1 MHRRQAIEAVRAT
14 CIQSRNSATAARS
27 KPASWTDS
35 AVSPPSP
42 NKWSRQLPSFS
53 TRGEGLNSTGKW
65 ARPTTEAPGRTPN
78 HASSSRHPLPPKFS
92 LSGQR
97 NSPGTS
103 SSTRSNLSQRTTT
116 PKVTRLNQGPS
127 NGSMSKW
134 TREAPPHPTQRSQQ
148 PGQGS
153 SPPDFSSSTSTTRL
167 TPSQN
172 ANAIPYNR
180 SDTDLAI
187 GSKRDK
193 LAALVKL
200 PRVDGASNAD
210 ANNGRQHSRVVRKD
224 RTSILA
230 RRGDNVAIPSHSRV
244 SQKHGDHSL
253 KVKRNKTSLPKE
265 KQVAADVYIPSTVSV
280 GTLSR
285 LLGVKLET
293 LQRRMFR
300 AGMGDE
306 SSYDHVL
313 TSDYA
318 VLLAEEFGR
327 NPIVNDEAA
336 FDIYALPAHSDPS
349 KLPSR
354 PPIVTIMGHVDHGK
368 TTLLDTLRSASVA
381 KSEAGGIT
389 QHIGAFSVPVPDS
402 GGPSGS
408 PESITFLD
416 TPGHAA
422 FSAMRARGARVT
434 DIVVLVV
441 AADDGIMPQTK
452 EVINLIKQ
460 DEGKVGVVVAINKV
474 DKPDVNV
481 DFVQKALLAEGVQLE
496 VFGGDVPSV
505 EVSGLTGHGLP
516 NLVETLSAM
525 AEMQDLRAEREG
537 PVQGYVLESRVQK
550 GLGPVATVLVLRGCL
565 KTGSHI
571 ISGVTHA
578 KVRAMNDSS
587 NKSVKAAYPG
597 TAVTVSG
604 WKSLPDAGDEVLQA
618 SEGDIKKAVINRMR
632 QRDLEA
638 SLADVGAINA
648 NRKLE
653 RERRELELASPET
666 HAAPIS
672 VHDSSDD
679 QKVLRLIVKGDV
691 SGSVEAVVGALEG
704 IGNHLASVKVV
715 SSGVGDVTESDVT
728 MAKAVDGIVVGFSVT
743 TPRAMEMLAA
753 QNQVSILSSGIIY
766 RLMDEV
772 KGRLVALLP
781 PVLESKVTGEATV
794 LQLFDIHLKAK
805 TIKKVAGCRVVNG
818 IIEKSRNARVIR
830 DGVTIHDGTLDTMR
844 YLKKDVT
851 EVRKGSECGVSFG
864 DFSELQEG
872 DLIQMYQVVE
882 KPATL

>member
-1 MHRRQAIEAVRAT
+1 
-14 CIQSRNSATAARS
+14 
-27 KPASWTDS
+27 
-35 AVSPPSP
+35 
-42 NKWSRQLPSFS
+42 
-53 TRGEGLNSTGKW
+53 
-65 ARPTTEAPGRTPN
+65 
-78 HASSSRHPLPPKFS
+78 
-92 LSGQR
+92 
-97 NSPGTS
+97 
-103 SSTRSNLSQRTTT
+103 
-116 PKVTRLNQGPS
+116 
-127 NGSMSKW
+127 MSKW
-134 TREAPPHPTQRSQQ
+134 TREAPPYPTQRNQQ

-153 SPPDFSSSTSTTRL
+153 SPSDFSSSTSTTRP

-172 ANAIPYNR
+172 AIPYNH
-180 SDTDLAI
+180 SDTNLAI

-210 ANNGRQHSRVVRKD
+210 ANNEGRQHSRVVRKD

-230 RRGDNVAIPSHSRV
+230 RRGDNVAIPSHSR
-244 SQKHGDHSL
+244 
-253 KVKRNKTSLPKE
+253 E

-336 FDIYALPAHSDPS
+336 FDIYAPPAHSDPS

-402 GGPSGS
+402 GGSSGS
-408 PESITFLD
+408 PDSITFLD

-578 KVRAMNDSS
+578 KVRAMNNSS

-666 HAAPIS
+666 HAAPIP
-672 VHDSSDD
+672 VHDSSED

-715 SSGVGDVTESDVT
+715 SSGVGDITESDVT

-772 KGRLVALLP
+772 KSRLVALLP